1 MYLSR
6 VALDVHKRSTMV
18 ALANPQQFHGAVEQ
32 AFLGERRRRLWRLD
46 QLGDRLYL
54 LLLSEDI
61 PDLQQIAG
69 QFGTGEL
76 PETKE
81 YGPLLKRVQAGTIW
95 RFRLTANP
103 TKSVHDPKN
112 PAKRG
117 RVCAH
122 ITTEFQE
129 KWLMEQAEKHAG
141 SQCIYI
147 YDWAWKVQP
156 SFYEARNY
164 ESVTFISQDHLE
176 LLDEMELEEDGIV
189 LCIMDTCEQ
198 EPVLEKLESCYG
210 GALSQETI
218 GQYFF

>member
-54 LLLSEDI
+54 LLLSEDV
-61 PDLQQIAG
+61 PNLQQIAG

-81 YGPLLKRVQAGTIW
+81 YGPLLKRIGAGTIW

-129 KWLMEQAEKHAG
+129 KWLMEQAEKHG
-141 SQCIYI
+141 FRLDLDGFTVVQSQ
-147 YDWAWKVQP
+147 WRRFQKEHRGGKA
-156 SFYEARNY
+156 
-164 ESVTFISQDHLE
+164 
-176 LLDEMELEEDGIV
+176 
-189 LCIMDTCEQ
+189 
-198 EPVLEKLESCYG
+198 YG
-210 GALSQETI
+210 LGLMTVM
-218 GQYFF
+218 GGR

>member
-54 LLLSEDI
+54 LLLSEDV

-129 KWLMEQAEKHAG
+129 KWLMEQAEKHG
-141 SQCIYI
+141 FRLDLDGFTVVQSQWRRFQKEHRGRPI
-147 YDWAWKVQP
+147 VLL
-156 SFYEARNY
+156 
-164 ESVTFISQDHLE
+164 SVTYE
-176 LLDEMELEEDGIV
+176 G
-189 LCIMDTCEQ
+189 
-198 EPVLEKLESCYG
+198 VLEVTDAEKFRQMLTEGIGRGKAYG
-210 GALSQETI
+210 LGLMTVM
-218 GQYFF
+218 GGR